1 MPFIPKGMVIV
12 MKLSDR
18 FVSATVQ
25 RCTRTHHVPAPYMRR
40 SFVLDALPVR
50 AALSVSGLG
59 FYELYVNGTHI
70 THGKLC
76 PYIAN
81 SNQILPYDAY
91 DILPYL
97 TKGKNTI
104 AFLLGNGMQNA
115 IGGYVWKFDTAP
127 FTSAPKLA
135 FALEL
140 GEGEDAVLIE
150 ADEEVKVHPSPILF
164 DDLRMGE
171 IYDAR
176 LAIDGWNSPSFDDS
190 AWQSAIPAALPAGE
204 PLLIDVHP
212 IKEQREIKAVNIWQ
226 EGESFIYDF
235 GENISGL
242 TRLSVK
248 AEAGRTITVD
258 HGEKLDE
265 NGLFTQYNITFHEGR
280 EPEFLQRTTY
290 IAKGEGREEYL
301 PHFTY
306 YGFRYA
312 KVTGVSKEEATEE
325 LLTYVVMYT
334 DLKTRGGF
342 VCSDETV
349 NKLQEMTR
357 RADVANFWHFP
368 TDCPQREKNGWTADA
383 ALSAEQLLLNFDPED
398 NYTEWMRSIIR
409 AMDIRGALPGI
420 VPTGGWGFEWGNGP
434 AWDCV
439 LVYLPYFNYILR
451 GDLRASRVGAN
462 AFMRYLAYL
471 NTRKSPNGLLQ
482 IGLGDW
488 LPAAE
493 TAPLVFTDSVIAKD
507 IADKMAILF
516 HAMGMELEADYA
528 KAFSRAMRSAIRE
541 HLCEKESMTFSGG
554 FMSAQAM
561 ALFYGICDTEEEEKL
576 AFARLLEAIEKA
588 DGHMTGGV
596 LGGRVIFRVL
606 ADHGEVDLALRM
618 ITRKDAPSYGYM
630 IDEGMTALGEAL
642 IDHQMGASL
651 NHHFWGDIS
660 AFFMEYLAGI
670 RLNPTLG
677 DLSEVFIA
685 PLFPES
691 LSFAEGFHIAPM
703 GEIRSRWEKN
713 GDGSITLSITLPAS
727 MHGAILLP
735 AGYALADGQNAYRAV
750 SGNYR
755 IIKTK

>member
-1 MPFIPKGMVIV
+1 
-12 MKLSDR
+12 MKLSNR
-18 FVSATVQ
+18 FVAAT
-25 RCTRTHHVPAPYMRR
+25 REKCTRKDHVPAPYMRR
-40 SFVLDALPVR
+40 SFVLDALPTR

-59 FYELYVNGTHI
+59 FYELYVNGINVTK
-70 THGKLC
+70 GMLS

-81 SNQILPYDAY
+81 TNQVLPYDEY

-97 TKGKNTI
+97 CEGKNTL
-104 AFLLGNGMQNA
+104 AFLLGNGMQNCM
-115 IGGYVWKFDTAP
+115 GGYVWDFNTAP

-140 GEGEDAVLIE
+140 GEGDSLTLLE
-150 ADEEVKVHPSPILF
+150 ADSEVKVHPSPLLF

-176 LAIDGWNSPSFDDS
+176 LAIDGWNLPSYDDA
-190 AWQSAIPAALPAGE
+190 AWESAIPAALPAGE
-204 PLLIDVHP
+204 PLVIDVHP
-212 IKEQREIKAVNIWQ
+212 IKAQREIKAVKIWR

-242 TRLSVK
+242 TRLCLT
-248 AEAGRTITVD
+248 AEAGRVITVD
-258 HGEKLDE
+258 HGEKLDVT
-265 NGLFTQYNITFHEGR
+265 GAFTQYNITFHEGR

-290 IAKGEGREEYL
+290 IARGEGREEYL

-312 KVTGVSKEEATEE
+312 KVTGVTEAEATDA
-325 LLTYVVMYT
+325 LLTYVVMHT

-342 VCSDETV
+342 TCSDETV
-349 NKLQEMTR
+349 NSLQEMTR
-357 RADVANFWHFP
+357 RADVANLWHFP

-398 NYTEWMRSIIR
+398 NYTEWMRSIVR

-434 AWDCV
+434 AWDSV

-451 GDLRASRVGAN
+451 GDLRASRIGAN

-471 NTRKSPNGLLQ
+471 DTRKGPEGLLD

-493 TAPLVFTDSVIAKD
+493 TAPRVFTDSVMAKD
-507 IADKMAILF
+507 IADKMAVLF
-516 HAMGMELEADYA
+516 RAMGMELEAEYA
-528 KAFSRAMRSAIRE
+528 RSFALAMRNAIRT
-541 HLCEKESMTFSGG
+541 HLLERDTMTFSGG
-554 FMSAQAM
+554 YMTSQAM
-561 ALFYGICDTEEEEKL
+561 ALFYGLCDTDEEEKL
-576 AFARLLEAIEKA
+576 AFARLLEAIKA
-588 DGHMTGGV
+588 ADCHMTGGV

-606 ADHGEVDLALRM
+606 AERGEADLALRM

-630 IDEGMTALGEAL
+630 IDEDMTALGEAL
-642 IDHQMGASL
+642 SAKNDRGASL

-660 AFFMEYLAGI
+660 AFFIEYLAGI

-677 DLSEVFIA
+677 DISEVFIA

-691 LSFAEGFHIAPM
+691 LQYAEGFHIAPM

-713 GDGSITLSITLPAS
+713 ADRSITLSLTVPDG
-727 MHGAILLP
+727 MRGAILLP
-735 AGYALADGQNAYRAV
+735 RGYALDGQNGYRAV
-750 SGNYR
+750 SGTYR